1 MKDGLQQPGD
11 GRSPGQPQDGQ
22 GDGSASLAL
31 VESFTK
37 NGGADSKPTASPPGC
52 PAANTTW
59 AIRTNSSAITPPTPR
74 SRARRT
80 GSKACSATANRCRN
94 SSTRRPAPAKA
105 GRRYR
110 DLYEAMAP
118 AAQDTVEQENIP
130 LGSRSSCGVTSRTSA
145 RKTNIPM
152 TTPDS
157 QQQVEQFREQFGRV
171 RDELGRMIVGQG
183 EIIEAVLVAFF
194 AAGHVLLEGVPG
206 LGKTMLVRTLADA
219 VNLKFSRVQFT
230 PDLMPSDII
239 GTNII
244 REDEHG
250 RKSFQFQPG
259 PVFANILLADE
270 INRATPKTQSALLE
284 AMQEKHVTVAGE
296 THRVD
301 EPFMVLATQ
310 NPLEMEGTYPLPEA
324 QLDRFLFKLKV
335 TFPTADDLH
344 TILDRTTQT
353 GAPQIAKVIDAP
365 EVLAMRATVR
375 DVPMTR
381 EVQAHAI
388 ASCWPRTRTR
398 RRLAAGEAV
407 RALRGESA
415 RGAGAHPGGED
426 LCVARRPLPRLARG
440 HRQSGAAVV
449 AAPHHPEFRGR
460 SRGRDERT
468 GVRGN
473 PRRRE

>member
-1 MKDGLQQPGD
+1 
-11 GRSPGQPQDGQ
+11 
-22 GDGSASLAL
+22 
-31 VESFTK
+31 
-37 NGGADSKPTASPPGC
+37 
-52 PAANTTW
+52 
-59 AIRTNSSAITPPTPR
+59 
-74 SRARRT
+74 
-80 GSKACSATANRCRN
+80 
-94 SSTRRPAPAKA
+94 
-105 GRRYR
+105 
-110 DLYEAMAP
+110 
-118 AAQDTVEQENIP
+118 
-130 LGSRSSCGVTSRTSA
+130 
-145 RKTNIPM
+145 M
-152 TTPDS
+152 TTADS
-157 QQQVEQFREQFGRV
+157 QQQVDQFRERFGRV
-171 RDELGRMIVGQG
+171 RDELGRMIVGQS
-183 EIIEAVLVAFF
+183 EIVESVLVAFF

-335 TFPTADDLH
+335 TYPTADDLH

-353 GAPQIAKVIDAP
+353 GAPNITKVIDAP
-365 EVLAMRATVR
+365 EVLAMRETVR

-388 ASCWPRTRTR
+388 NIVLATHPETAAASPMAKRFVRYGASPRGVQALI
-398 RRLAAGEAV
+398 LAAKIYALLDGRYHVSRADIDKAALPSLRHRIILNFEGEA
-407 RALRGESA
+407 E
-415 RGAGAHPGGED
+415 GASSERV
-426 LCVARRPLPRLARG
+426 LEEIL
-440 HRQSGAAVV
+440 QSG
-449 AAPHHPEFRGR
+449 R
-460 SRGRDERT
+460 
-468 GVRGN
+468 
-473 PRRRE
+473 